1 MLALAIIR
9 MPDYNYTDMIC
20 RKDLGVMEY
29 MSCPE
34 AAKKWGISERR
45 VQRPWEDD
53 RIPDIS
59 KIGYIWMITKDEE
72 KPADGRKNLE
82 ENLRIE

>member
-34 AAKKWGISERR
+34 AAKKWGISERQ
-45 VQRPWEDD
+45 VQVLCRKPHTGCFKTWIYVAD
-53 RIPDIS
+53 
-59 KIGYIWMITKDEE
+59 TK
-72 KPADGRKNLE
+72 GRGKTD
-82 ENLRIE
+82 